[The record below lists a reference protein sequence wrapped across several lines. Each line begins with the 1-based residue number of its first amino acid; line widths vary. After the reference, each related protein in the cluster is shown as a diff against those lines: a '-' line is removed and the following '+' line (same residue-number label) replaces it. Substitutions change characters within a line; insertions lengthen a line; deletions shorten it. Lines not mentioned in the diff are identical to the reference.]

1 MSDAEGLAV
10 ENFSHVCIGVSDM
23 DTALAFYT
31 GVLGMDVVFDVNLE
45 GEGLESVTGTSGAQG
60 RMVGGLIGGAM
71 VELLDLGTV
80 PASPQGPHLGYTNVS
95 FRVRDLDDTHQ
106 RLSAHPDVTCGPP
119 TSIAGVRMLFV
130 YDPDGT
136 PIEFIELPGGATS
149 TVEMWRPAADAQE
162 A

>member
-1 MSDAEGLAV
+1 MGEGKAIEV
-10 ENFSHVCIGVSDM
+10 ENFSHVCVGVSDM

-31 GVLGMDVVFDVNLE
+31 DILGMDVVFDVNLD
-45 GEGLESVTGTSGAQG
+45 GEGLESVTGSSGAHG

-80 PASPQGPHLGYTNVS
+80 PANPEGPHLGYTNIS
-95 FRVRDLDDTHQ
+95 FRVRNLDDTYE
-106 RLSAHPDVTCGPP
+106 RLSAHPDLNYGPP

-149 TVEMWRPAADAQE
+149 TVEMWRPVSPE
-162 A
+162 PR

>member
-1 MSDAEGLAV
+1 MGARKSLEI

-31 GVLGMDVVFDVNLE
+31 GILGMDVVFDVKLE
-45 GEGLESVTGTSGAQG
+45 GEGLDAVTGGSGAHG

-71 VELLDLGTV
+71 VELLDLGAV
-80 PASPQGPHLGYTNVS
+80 PANPEGPHLGYTNIS
-95 FRVRDLDDTHQ
+95 FRVRNLDDTYQ
-106 RLSAHPDVTCGPP
+106 RLSAEPDLKYSSA

-136 PIEFIELPGGATS
+136 PIEFIELPGGAT
-149 TVEMWRPAADAQE
+149 TTLEMWRPTTG
-162 A
+162 